1 METNNHFNKE
11 SILRELE
18 SYNLHLSNVTI
29 MSILGLLGG
38 RRFNILNTGQAGIG
52 KSRSTLELAKLLNLN
67 DIVCLAG
74 HITPL
79 KFFELL
85 ENNPNSVF
93 IIDESSQI
101 LNNNPEL
108 IHLLRSALY
117 DSRIVWYSSFKNE
130 SGQQI
135 VREVN
140 FRGSIIFNCN
150 YFKSFSLNDKAFL
163 DRLYVTNIR
172 LTTAEIIDKMQDKYV
187 PNIEIWQIIRDR
199 IIQVRAGMIRTKFT
213 EDEKSKINDYIIDK
227 VKSITLS
234 YNANISMRLFEKI
247 REIFYRFKLFFE
259 EIDWE
264 YCKKL
269 TEPYFLDIN
278 AQENFINQAIIS
290 NGGKIKIKELVQII
304 VDFENISLRTAYRRI
319 NEFCE
324 MNQEKIITQKREI
337 LMRELGFSAI

>member
-1 METNNHFNKE
+1 MIINNKE
-11 SILRELE
+11 NILQELE

-52 KSRSTLELAKLLNLN
+52 KSRSTLELARLLNLK
-67 DIVCLAG
+67 DVVCLAG
-74 HITPL
+74 HISPL

-85 ENNPNSVF
+85 EDNPDSVF

-108 IHLLRSALY
+108 IHLLRSALF
-117 DSRIVWYSSFKNE
+117 DSRIVWYSSFKDE

-135 VREVN
+135 VREVYFN
-140 FRGSIIFNCN
+140 GSIIFNCN

-163 DRLYVTNIR
+163 DRLYVTNMR
-172 LTTAEIIDKMQDKYV
+172 LTTAEIIEKMQNKYI
-187 PNIEIWQIIRDR
+187 PNIELWQIIRDR
-199 IIQVRAGMIRTKFT
+199 IIQIRAGLIRTEFT
-213 EDEKSKINDYIIDK
+213 EDEKSKLNDYIIDK

-247 REIFYRFKLFFE
+247 REIFYRFKLFFG

-264 YCKKL
+264 YCKKIA
-269 TEPYFLDIN
+269 EPYFLDIN

-290 NGGKIKIKELVQII
+290 NSGRIKIKELVQII
-304 VDFENISLRTAYRRI
+304 VDFENVSLRTAYRRI
-319 NEFCE
+319 NEYCE
-324 MNQEKIITQKREI
+324 TNQEKIIIQKRAII
-337 LMRELGFSAI
+337 LK